1 MSYRVL
7 DLRGLAVDRV
17 ERRGGELA
25 LRFAAGRIEK
35 TMDNA
40 EQRTLWRQAGA
51 LVVTAPRAA
60 PALPAAPFVVAGAD
74 VIDGLYTQRDM
85 VRVPL
90 DAGGEVAL
98 LLRVAG
104 AAEPVR
110 VAGAR
115 LRLELAEPARYVRH
129 LD

>member
-17 ERRGGELA
+17 ERRDGELA
-25 LRFAAGRIEK
+25 LRFDAGRIEQ

-51 LVVTAPRAA
+51 LVVTAPRAE
-60 PALPAAPFVVAGAD
+60 PELPAAPFVVAGAD
-74 VIDGLYTQRDM
+74 ILDGLYTQRDM
-85 VRVPL
+85 IRVPL
-90 DAGGEVAL
+90 DARGEAAL

-110 VAGAR
+110 LAGTR

-129 LD
+129 ID

>member
-7 DLRGLAVDRV
+7 DLRGLAVARV
-17 ERRGGELA
+17 ERRGAELA

-60 PALPAAPFVVAGAD
+60 PELPAAPFVLARAD
-74 VIDGLYTQRDM
+74 AVDGLYTQRDM
-85 VRVPL
+85 IRVPL
-90 DAGGEVAL
+90 DARGEVAL
-98 LLRVAG
+98 LMRIEG

-110 VAGAR
+110 LAGER
-115 LRLELAEPARYVRH
+115 LRLELIEPARYVRH

>member
-7 DLRGLAVDRV
+7 DLRGLAVERV
-17 ERRGGELA
+17 ERRGTELA

-35 TMDNA
+35 TMDRA

-51 LVVTAPRAA
+51 LVVTAPRAE
-60 PALPAAPFVVAGAD
+60 PELPAAPFVLARAD
-74 VIDGLYTQRDM
+74 AVDSLYTQRDM
-85 VRVPL
+85 IRVPL
-90 DAGGEVAL
+90 DARGEIAL
-98 LLRVAG
+98 LLHIEG

-110 VAGAR
+110 LAGER
-115 LRLELAEPARYVRH
+115 LRLELIEPARYVRH

>member
-7 DLRGLAVDRV
+7 DLRGLTVDRV
-17 ERRGGELA
+17 ERRDGALA
-25 LRFAAGRIEK
+25 LCFDAGRIEK

-51 LVVTAPRAA
+51 LVVAAPRAD
-60 PALPAAPFVVAGAD
+60 PELPAAPFVVAHAD
-74 VIDGLYTQRDM
+74 AVDGLYTQRDM

-90 DAGGEVAL
+90 DAQGEVAL
-98 LLRVAG
+98 LLRLEG

-110 VAGAR
+110 LAGAR
-115 LRLELAEPARYVRH
+115 LRLELIEPARYVRH